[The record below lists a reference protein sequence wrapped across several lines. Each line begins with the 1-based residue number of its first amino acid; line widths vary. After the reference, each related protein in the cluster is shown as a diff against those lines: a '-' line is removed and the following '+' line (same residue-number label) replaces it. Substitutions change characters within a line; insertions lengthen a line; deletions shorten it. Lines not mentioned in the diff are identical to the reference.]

1 MGVSVCFEHPLAFY
15 VETDNEEQALG
26 AKIILDAA
34 QEPLRQLCVNSG
46 ESEDLILDG
55 VVHKSQ
61 EQGYNFLTR
70 NYVNMLDEGIIDPC
84 KVTRCALQNAVSAAS
99 TLLTM
104 NYAIVGVKD

>member
-1 MGVSVCFEHPLAFY
+1 MQS
-15 VETDNEEQALG
+15 
-26 AKIILDAA
+26 
-34 QEPLRQLCVNSG
+34 QEPLRQLCINSG

-55 VVHKSQ
+55 VVHKAQ

-70 NYVNMLDEGIIDPC
+70 NYVDMLDEGIIDPC

-104 NYAIVGVKD
+104 NYAIVDIKD